1 MFYNS
6 KISAIPKR
14 YSQYKIKF
22 EACYSCSTMLENQ
35 YVHKTTPVPR
45 PGQWALVMEML
56 MAAERDTAHMQ
67 VCRGQR

>member
-1 MFYNS
+1 
-6 KISAIPKR
+6 
-14 YSQYKIKF
+14 
-22 EACYSCSTMLENQ
+22 MLENQ